1 MKTYTVSV
9 LETHTFIIE
18 AENPDE
24 ARQTAAEDYIWDG
37 SEGKYEVDIITQE
50 GELL

>member
-18 AENPDE
+18 AEDYDE
-24 ARQTAAEDYIWDG
+24 ARRAAAEDYVWDG
-37 SEGKYEVDIITQE
+37 SEGKYEVDIITRE
-50 GELL
+50 EEDV